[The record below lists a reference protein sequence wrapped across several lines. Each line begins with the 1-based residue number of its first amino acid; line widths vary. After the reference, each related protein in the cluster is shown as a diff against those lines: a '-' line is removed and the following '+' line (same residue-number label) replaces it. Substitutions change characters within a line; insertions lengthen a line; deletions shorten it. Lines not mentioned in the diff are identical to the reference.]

1 MWKKRFAGKLWLL
14 GISIL
19 LSSSCA
25 SLESS
30 SGYRMTMPILDVSPR
45 EAPCQARDGTGQIV
59 HEHCT
64 TLLTRDYKRIVV
76 ELVAACI
83 AFGGTDE
90 ECRAN

>member
-1 MWKKRFAGKLWLL
+1 MSKKRFDGKPWLL

-30 SGYRMTMPILDVSPR
+30 SGYRVMMPMLDV
-45 EAPCQARDGTGQIV
+45 APKETACQAKDSTGQTSP
-59 HEHCT
+59 EQCT
-64 TLLTRDYKRIVV
+64 TILTRDYKRILV
-76 ELVAACI
+76 ELVAACL

-90 ECRAN
+90 ECRAK